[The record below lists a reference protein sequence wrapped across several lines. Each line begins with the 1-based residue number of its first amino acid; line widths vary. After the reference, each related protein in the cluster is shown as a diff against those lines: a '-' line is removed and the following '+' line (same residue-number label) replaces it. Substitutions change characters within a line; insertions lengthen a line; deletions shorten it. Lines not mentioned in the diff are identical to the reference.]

1 MMKSEDEDDKIDKEK
16 KKKITKTLDRESTAL
31 K

>member
-16 KKKITKTLDRESTAL
+16 KKKKITKTLDRESTA
-31 K
+31 